1 MLQLKGLIVLMLLV
15 QCNTDSFAQ
24 SGSAVHLDCR
34 KRYID
39 KKDIKSNKRK
49 SSITATEEQA
59 LLSSSRRP
67 RLRTEERHLK
77 HFEAV

>member
-1 MLQLKGLIVLMLLV
+1 MLLV
-15 QCNTDSFAQ
+15 HHVILIFSLNLA
-24 SGSAVHLDCR
+24 GSAVHLDCR
-34 KRYID
+34 KGYVD

-67 RLRTEERHLK
+67 RLRTEERHQICI
-77 HFEAV
+77 FCS